1 MFNDFSVQI
10 QSDEMYEV
18 LIEMWKREVE
28 NEEN

>member
-1 MFNDFSVQI
+1 MFNDFSIQI